1 MAGGDRHRQ
10 DERRRDVRI
19 TPKGAVVVRAGT
31 YVLRGRIAN
40 VSLGGLSAMTRVTA
54 PERLLGARVA
64 IDLRLDGRDHG
75 WFELG
80 GRLQRIGANSLAVA
94 FDTVAPA
101 FASTIEELRAAS
113 YDRGRILSIVL
124 VDSNAERRAALA
136 TGFRASHCAVIDAA
150 TPLEAIVRLGESHFE
165 PDVIAIADSSP
176 AAIADELRRFVDAE
190 HPSARILTIGH
201 ELVGPGGGAR
211 WLSSA
216 DSGHDLVTRIRQ
228 LLITATQ

>member
-1 MAGGDRHRQ
+1 LARGHHDGQ

-19 TPKGAVVVRAGT
+19 APKGTVLVRAGT

-40 VSLGGLSAMTRVTA
+40 VSLGGLLATTRVTA
-54 PERLLGARVA
+54 PERLLGVRVA
-64 IDLRLDGRDHG
+64 IELRLDGGDHG

-80 GRLQRIGANSLAVA
+80 GRLQRIGANSLAVT

-101 FASTIEELRAAS
+101 FVRTLEELRTVS
-113 YDRGRILSIVL
+113 YERRRILSLVL
-124 VDSNAERRAALA
+124 VDTNGERRAALA
-136 TGFRASHCAVIDAA
+136 SGFRASHCTVIDAA
-150 TPLEAIVRLGESHFE
+150 TPLEAIVRLGESRFE

-176 AAIADELRRFVDAE
+176 ATIADELRRFVDTE
-190 HPSARILTIGH
+190 HPRARVLTIGH

-216 DSGHDLVTRIRQ
+216 DSGDDLVTRIRQ